1 MSMHELQ
8 QYVQAHSISSHHR
21 RSEPRVGCMRLQ
33 ILTTVCKLQAGVQAR
48 SIKQRHKGKRTLQ
61 LSHRVL
67 ASWCLLQADIQAL
80 SIFKHHRG
88 VVEDVA
94 WHHTSPNTFGSVGDD
109 KLALLW
115 DKRHSGG
122 IPLSRCCRVLGS

>member
-1 MSMHELQ
+1 MWG
-8 QYVQAHSISSHHR
+8 QAPHFSIAFAQR
-21 RSEPRVGCMRLQ
+21 RPRKP
-33 ILTTVCKLQAGVQAR
+33 IKTTVAQVVSVYVTPCTCT
-48 SIKQRHKGKRTLQ
+48 IHKCVCG
-61 LSHRVL
+61 
-67 ASWCLLQADIQAL
+67 LQADIQAL

-122 IPLSRCCRVLGS
+122 IPPPAPSRPA